1 MKSTF
6 YLQIQAV
13 NSNLVGYL
21 VLTLCINQI
30 SLRNQF
36 AGGPLLGQ
44 AGRFAKASLLE
55 PSYQAK
61 VQTILFPS
69 IRQAYNQA
77 IRQGR
82 IAHVRDGMWV
92 KLSHCRISLF
102 IIIKRTL
109 LVIEFGRDLCLYDRL
124 RNAISSY
131 DCMIL
136 RRKEIR
142 RSQLQAYRLGYRLGF
157 SLSGGNLL

>member
-69 IRQAYNQA
+69 IRQAYNHRMHIEQP
-77 IRQGR
+77 IVKQQGKAEQLMSQMGHGSR
-82 IAHVRDGMWV
+82 P
-92 KLSHCRISLF
+92 
-102 IIIKRTL
+102 KRTYNPIMAMVFL
-109 LVIEFGRDLCLYDRL
+109 AMFTFQLDNTKQVVINTLCESPQ
-124 RNAISSY
+124 I
-131 DCMIL
+131 
-136 RRKEIR
+136 
-142 RSQLQAYRLGYRLGF
+142 
-157 SLSGGNLL
+157 